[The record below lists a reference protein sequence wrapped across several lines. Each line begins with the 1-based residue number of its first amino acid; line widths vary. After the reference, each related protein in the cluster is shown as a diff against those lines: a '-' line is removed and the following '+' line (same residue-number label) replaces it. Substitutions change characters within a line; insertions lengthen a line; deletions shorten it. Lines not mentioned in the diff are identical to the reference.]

1 MMNANESDNA
11 AAVELVVHLQNAAR
25 ELIGAARAGL
35 TVLAGVM
42 AEAAE
47 AGRAAAGERGARP
60 GTEPGD
66 APRHS
71 PVEHI
76 RVS

>member
-1 MMNANESDNA
+1 MDPIENDNA
-11 AAVELVVHLQNAAR
+11 AAVELVVHLQNAVR

-35 TVLAGVM
+35 TVLERVVT
-42 AEAAE
+42 EAAE
-47 AGRAAAGERGARP
+47 AGRAAAEQRGARP
-60 GTEPGD
+60 GSEPGD
-66 APRHS
+66 APRHA